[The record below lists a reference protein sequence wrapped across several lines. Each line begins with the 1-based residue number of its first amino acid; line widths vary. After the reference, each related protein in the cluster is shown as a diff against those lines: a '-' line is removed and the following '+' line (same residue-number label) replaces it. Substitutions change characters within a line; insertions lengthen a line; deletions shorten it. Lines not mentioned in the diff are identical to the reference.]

1 MPYAKGRREVRVE
14 RRLGRSPHV
23 RPNDEQCTN
32 NPLTTT
38 KDLAHTPTVSSCC
51 LEGEAELPSV
61 SALRELWNRLLY
73 RDRHRD
79 TSSKTASRFLSGRAP
94 DFSGYGTAPL
104 STADAFPQAWIQV
117 HAPPQRTS
125 TSSRRGGPRRD
136 LGSMFPR
143 TTPNCAAA

>member
-1 MPYAKGRREVRVE
+1 MSRKGGARRTAAWAKPAHTTE
-14 RRLGRSPHV
+14 RRAMHQQPLNHHLQ
-23 RPNDEQCTN
+23 RPG
-32 NPLTTT
+32 
-38 KDLAHTPTVSSCC
+38 AHAHSVSSCC

-61 SALRELWNRLLY
+61 SALTELWNRLLY

-79 TSSKTASRFLSGRAP
+79 TSSKTASRFLSGRVP
-94 DFSGYGTAPL
+94 DLSGYGAAPL

-136 LGSMFPR
+136 LGSTFPR